1 MLHLSTVERTKA
13 GAQWPVTPL
22 QPRPTPAPQFV
33 HHSVGILSC
42 NGGTLFDIVGKL
54 QKATT
59 SRRRKGQV
67 MVTYRNK
74 TGKNTKK
81 WGSRIHIFFVIFVAC
96 LLRFALL
103 LNIFHLLGQNFLTCC
118 SANWI
123 SPHRHCRIMANTL
136 ARFVCFFIPTWP
148 QVEIIKFAACKS
160 IQPPPRL
167 YQITWQWVLIPCQF
181 FCLL

>member
-1 MLHLSTVERTKA
+1 MKEVLK
-13 GAQWPVTPL
+13 GIWPHAPL
-22 QPRPTPAPQFV
+22 VNCRKDKSRGPMTRDPAPTQTNPDPQFV

-81 WGSRIHIFFVIFVAC
+81 MGIQNTHFF
-96 LLRFALL
+96 R
-103 LNIFHLLGQNFLTCC
+103 NFRC
-118 SANWI
+118 
-123 SPHRHCRIMANTL
+123 M
-136 ARFVCFFIPTWP
+136 
-148 QVEIIKFAACKS
+148 FAAFCTFAEHFSSAGPKLFDMLQCKLNKS
-160 IQPPPRL
+160 AQTLPNNG
-167 YQITWQWVLIPCQF
+167 
-181 FCLL
+181 

>member
-1 MLHLSTVERTKA
+1 MKEVLK
-13 GAQWPVTPL
+13 GIWPHAPL
-22 QPRPTPAPQFV
+22 VNCRKDKSRGPMTRDPAPTQTNPDPQFV

-118 SANWI
+118 SAN
-123 SPHRHCRIMANTL
+123 
-136 ARFVCFFIPTWP
+136 
-148 QVEIIKFAACKS
+148 
-160 IQPPPRL
+160 
-167 YQITWQWVLIPCQF
+167 
-181 FCLL
+181 